1 MKQFLIAVSAS
12 VVSAIIIHLI
22 NRRRDDILKKS
33 EKLSALYG
41 MNVSEFN
48 V

>member
-1 MKQFLIAVSAS
+1 MRQFSIAVAAS

-22 NRRRDDILKKS
+22 NRRRDDILRKS

-41 MNVSEFN
+41 MNISELN

>member
-1 MKQFLIAVSAS
+1 MRQFSIAVAAS

-22 NRRRDDILKKS
+22 NQRRDDLLRKS
-33 EKLSALYG
+33 EQLSALYG
-41 MNVSEFN
+41 MNISDVN